1 MAVWVAA
8 AAILAPAAARSHGA
22 FEVAARV
29 HGSESAEVERILAE
43 DFGSPFARFAVL
55 VMDGAPAPD
64 TPTGAALLRRV
75 RDGVAALPGIAGT
88 FSWLDQPDS
97 LFLPDSRS
105 TGGRAGTFM
114 VVGLAPDAGDPDDL
128 VADLRAAT
136 PALLAAGDSLAP
148 GLKLYWTGE
157 AALNRDIR
165 ETSGREA
172 TAAEW
177 RALPITLGLLLLAF
191 GAVAAAAIPVGAG
204 FLAITLALGAAV
216 LATRF
221 MALSVV
227 LENVTSMIGLGL
239 GIDYGLLTVSRFREE
254 LAAGRTPPDA
264 AAVARRHAGHTVAVS
279 GLTVAIG
286 FAALL
291 VVPLNEIRSVAV
303 GGLLVTLASVLVAT
317 TLLPVLLARLGHRVD
332 AGRIPFA
339 DRAGVVAGADGQRW
353 RRWGRTV
360 VRRPLPVLLLAGLPL
375 VLLASAALRL
385 STELPR
391 GDWLPPGM
399 ESARGLA
406 ALEAT
411 GRSGVVNTMRLVV
424 PMPDGVL
431 ATDPAGW
438 RRTAELAARIEEDPR
453 VRRVQSL
460 PGILGPDTTAAAML
474 GLLPPSVLR
483 TFVSRNGRA
492 ALVEVVPR
500 EECGPAQ
507 LTGLVRDLRRD
518 GGGVLVG
525 GLPALNVDYESAV
538 KDRLPLVVGL
548 VVLATLLGLGLAF
561 RSVLV
566 PIKAVALNLLTVSA
580 AMGALVLVFQDG
592 LDAGLLGAGD
602 GTGGVFPAIPVL
614 VFCTVFGL
622 SMDYEVFLVARVAEA
637 RRAGGTE
644 EEAIA
649 AGLAGSGRVITSAAA
664 VMIAVFAAFTLGD
677 FLLIRMLGFALAVA
691 VLLDATLVRLALGPA
706 LLAVAGRWN
715 WWPGR

>member
-1 MAVWVAA
+1 MAAWVVA

-29 HGSESAEVERILAE
+29 HGSESAEVERVLAE

-75 RDGVAALPGIAGT
+75 RDGIAALPGIAGT

-97 LFLPDSRS
+97 LFLPDPRAPA
-105 TGGRAGTFM
+105 GRAGTFM
-114 VVGLAPDAGDPDDL
+114 VVGLAPDAGDSDDL
-128 VADLRAAT
+128 VAALRAAT
-136 PALLAAGDSLAP
+136 PALQAAGDSIAP
-148 GLKLYWTGE
+148 GLELYWTGE

-254 LAAGRTPPDA
+254 LAAGRTPADA

-332 AGRIPFA
+332 AGRVPFA
-339 DRAGVVAGADGQRW
+339 GRGGGVAGPGGERW

-391 GDWLPPGM
+391 GDWLPPEM
-399 ESARGLA
+399 ESARALA
-406 ALEAT
+406 ALEES
-411 GRSGVVNTMRLVV
+411 GRSGVVNTIRLVV
-424 PMPDGVL
+424 DMPDGVL

-438 RRTAELAARIEEDPR
+438 SRTAELSARLERDPR

-460 PGILGPDTTAAAML
+460 PAILGAATPAPFML
-474 GLLPPSVLR
+474 GMLPPSVLR
-483 TFVSRNGRA
+483 TFVSRDGRS

-507 LTGLVRDLRRD
+507 LTALVRDLRRD
-518 GGGVLVG
+518 GGVLVG

-592 LDAGLLGAGD
+592 LDVGLLGAGD